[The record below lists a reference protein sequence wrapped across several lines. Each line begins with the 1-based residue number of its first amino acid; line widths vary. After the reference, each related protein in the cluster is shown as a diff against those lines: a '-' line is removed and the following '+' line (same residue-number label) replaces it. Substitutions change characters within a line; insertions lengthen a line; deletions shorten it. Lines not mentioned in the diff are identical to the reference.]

1 MFSLSERFLKLK
13 PQIQHLSLVI
23 SINQFSLTQLYSL
36 SIMILYLYD
45 LVSYISSDFILHRL
59 FKTPVIWE
67 GSAFSQRSNFASHP
81 VEPAGI

>member
-23 SINQFSLTQLYSL
+23 SINQFSLTKLYSL
-36 SIMILYLYD
+36 SIMIHYLYD
-45 LVSYISSDFILHRL
+45 LVPYIFSDVILHRL
-59 FKTPVIWE
+59 FKNPVIWE
-67 GSAFSQRSNFASHP
+67 GSAFSHGSNFASHP